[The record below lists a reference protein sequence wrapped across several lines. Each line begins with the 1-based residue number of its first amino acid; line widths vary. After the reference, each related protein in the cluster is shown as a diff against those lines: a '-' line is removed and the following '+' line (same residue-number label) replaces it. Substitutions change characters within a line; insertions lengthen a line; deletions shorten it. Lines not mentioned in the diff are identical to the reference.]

1 MGSAFSAEAVSGV
14 GAGGSPGPVI
24 KEGEQLGGG
33 SSSILWKAFAILGA
47 FDRDR
52 NLLTLSEISRRSS
65 LPKSTAHRV
74 VKMLVELGALA
85 RAGEDYRLGPLMFSF
100 GSRSGEI
107 VLREVAMPHLVQ
119 AATRTGHLVQLGVLR
134 GRDILYLAKVGGRGS
149 LNPVP
154 VGDRLEAHMTAL
166 GKAILAFSDEQTVAT
181 VLDAPL
187 ARRTHASVTDRE
199 TLSAVLSQTRARRV
213 AVDRQEAVLGL
224 HCLAVPIVTRGRAAA
239 AISVCFPAS
248 VGSGEEF
255 VPVLR
260 ETSARI
266 ARGLLQ
272 TDALDARVPRSE

>member
-1 MGSAFSAEAVSGV
+1 MNSAFSIKAVSGA
-14 GAGGSPGPVI
+14 GAGHSLGPAARDN
-24 KEGEQLGGG
+24 EPLGGG

-52 NLLTLSEISRRSS
+52 NVLTLSEISRRSG

-85 RAGEDYRLGPLMFSF
+85 RGGEDYRLGPLMFSF

-119 AATRTGHLVQLGVLR
+119 AATQAGHLVQLGVLR

-154 VGDRLEAHMTAL
+154 VGDRLEAHVTAL
-166 GKAILAFSDEQTVAT
+166 GKAILAFSDGETVAA
-181 VLDAPL
+181 VLDGPL
-187 ARRTHASVTDRE
+187 TRRTPATVTDRE
-199 TLSAVLSQTRARRV
+199 TLSGALSRAQARRV
-213 AVDRQEAVLGL
+213 ATDRQEAVPGL

-248 VGSGEEF
+248 LGSGEQF
-255 VPVLR
+255 IPVLQ

-266 ARGLLQ
+266 ARALLQ
-272 TDALDARVPRSE
+272 ANALEARVP

>member
-1 MGSAFSAEAVSGV
+1 MDSAFSTQAKTDA
-14 GAGGSPGPVI
+14 GAACSLGPTAGD
-24 KEGEQLGGG
+24 GEPLGGG
-33 SSSILWKAFAILGA
+33 SSSILWKAFAILGV

-52 NLLTLSEISRRSS
+52 NLLTLSEISRRSG

-74 VKMLVELGALA
+74 IKMLVELGALA
-85 RAGEDYRLGPLMFSF
+85 RGGEDYRLGPLMFSF

-134 GRDILYLAKVGGRGS
+134 GRDVLYLAKVGGRGS

-166 GKAILAFSDEQTVAT
+166 GKAILAFSDERTVAT
-181 VLDAPL
+181 VLDGPL
-187 ARRTHASVTDRE
+187 ARRTPATVTDRQA
-199 TLSAVLSQTRARRV
+199 LSGALSQALARRI
-213 AVDRQEAVLGL
+213 ATDRQEAVPGL

-248 VGSGEEF
+248 VGSGEQF
-255 VPVLR
+255 VPVLQ

-266 ARGLLQ
+266 ARALLQ
-272 TDALDARVPRSE
+272 TDALEARVS